1 MKLMRSLNTNY
12 YAYIGML
19 VDIKTNYRRR
29 LNQKMSI
36 TVRFKRTL
44 WRSGGSMVV
53 SIPPE
58 LLEAY
63 GIREGDNLEVYS
75 KNGSI
80 AIEKAGEP

>member
-1 MKLMRSLNTNY
+1 
-12 YAYIGML
+12 
-19 VDIKTNYRRR
+19 
-29 LNQKMSI
+29 MSI

-63 GIREGDNLEVYS
+63 GISEGDNVEVYS

-80 AIEKAGEP
+80 AIEKVGEK